1 MPQDLAGLVESA
13 YDALNRRDLEAFV
26 ALSDPEVEV
35 VSLIAESEGG
45 TYRGHEGV
53 REWWRDVAGS
63 LGGIQF
69 EAEEIRELDDK
80 TLLVRVR
87 TAGEVADVPVEQV
100 MWQAIAIRDGLA
112 LWWQPFRSEQEA
124 LEGLEAWRSR

>member
-1 MPQDLAGLVESA
+1 MVESA

-69 EAEEIRELDDK
+69 EAEEIRELDDE

-87 TAGEVADVPVEQV
+87 TAGEVADVQVEQV

-112 LWWQPFRSEQEA
+112 LWWQPFRSKREA

>member
-1 MPQDLAGLVESA
+1 MVESA

-53 REWWRDVAGS
+53 RQWWRDVAGS

-69 EAEEIRELDDK
+69 EAEEIRELDDE

-87 TAGEVADVPVEQV
+87 TAGEVADVQVEQV

-124 LEGLEAWRSR
+124 LEGLKAWRSR

>member
-1 MPQDLAGLVESA
+1 MVESA
-13 YDALNRRDLEAFV
+13 YDALNRRDLEAFL

-45 TYRGHEGV
+45 TYRGHAGV

-69 EAEEIRELDDK
+69 EAEEIRELDDE

-87 TAGEVADVPVEQV
+87 TAGEVADVQVEQV